1 MTKIFDRF
9 LKEPSDASCGC
20 DDACCGSR
28 QGPVD
33 DGSAERLK
41 DHSWT
46 TGRTNTPAGD
56 VPLVSTRLNFADR
69 AGTLRMRLGFGRTT
83 YTIPPGLYGVN
94 RPDAQSPVFVTANY
108 KMSFDLVRRALDGL
122 DGWILVLDTRG
133 INVWC
138 AAGKGT
144 FGTDELV
151 SRIESSGLAGVV
163 SHRKLILPQLGAPG
177 VAAHEITKRTKLH
190 VVYGPVRAEDIPEF
204 MRAGMK
210 TTPAMRKVR
219 FALKD
224 RLILTPV
231 ELSGIVRHWAFLVFI
246 GLWIL
251 RLLGVRL
258 LAIDFPAVLGAVV
271 VGTVLVPMLLP
282 WIPGRAFA
290 WKGWILGFLLA
301 AVIIASK
308 GLPATAAGWTGML
321 SYVFILPAISGFL
334 AMNFTGSSP
343 ITSLS
348 GVVKEMRTAVP
359 LIALSAVLGVAAMI
373 ASYVLKS

>member
-9 LKEPSDASCGC
+9 LKEPSDVSCGC
-20 DDACCGSR
+20 DDSCCGS
-28 QGPVD
+28 QPQD
-33 DGSAERLK
+33 ADEGSAERLK
-41 DHSWT
+41 DHFWT
-46 TGRTNTPAGD
+46 MGRINTPGGD
-56 VPLVSTRLNFADR
+56 VPLVSTRLSFADR

-83 YTIPPGLYGVN
+83 YTIPPGLYGVG
-94 RPDAQSPVFVTANY
+94 RPGAQSPVYVTANY
-108 KMSFDLVRRALDGL
+108 KMSFDRVRRALNGL

-144 FGTDELV
+144 FGTEELV
-151 SRIESSGLAGVV
+151 RRVESSGLAGVV

-177 VAAHEITKRTKLH
+177 VAAHDITKRTKFH

-210 TTPAMRKVR
+210 TSPAMRKVR

-231 ELSGIVRHWAFLVFI
+231 ELSGIVRHWLFLVFL

-258 LAIDFPAVLGAVV
+258 IAVDFPAVLAAVVVGAVV
-271 VGTVLVPMLLP
+271 VPVLLP

-290 WKGWILGFLLA
+290 WKGWLLGFLLA
-301 AVIIASK
+301 AVICAIK
-308 GLPATAAGWTGML
+308 GLPGTTAGWAATL
-321 SYVFILPAISGFL
+321 SYFLVLPAISGFL

-373 ASYVLKS
+373 AAAVLKS

>member
-9 LKEPSDASCGC
+9 LKEPSDVSCSC
-20 DDACCGSR
+20 DETCCGSR

-33 DGSAERLK
+33 DGSADRLK
-41 DHSWT
+41 DRPWT

-56 VPLVSTRLNFADR
+56 VPLVSTRLSFADR

-83 YTIPPGLYGVN
+83 YAIPPGLYGVG
-94 RPDAQSPVFVTANY
+94 RPGAQSPVYVTANY
-108 KMSFDLVRRALDGL
+108 KMSFDRVRGALDGL

-151 SRIESSGLAGVV
+151 RRIESSGLAGVV

-177 VAAHEITKRTKLH
+177 VAAHEITKRTKFH

-204 MRAGMK
+204 MRVGMK

-219 FALKD
+219 FSLKD

-231 ELSGIVRHWAFLVFI
+231 ELSGIARHWAFLLFL

-258 LAIDFPAVLGAVV
+258 LAVDFPAVLAAVV
-271 VGTVLVPMLLP
+271 VGAVLVPILLP

-290 WKGWILGFLLA
+290 WKGWLLGIVLA
-301 AVIIASK
+301 VVICAIK
-308 GLPATAAGWTGML
+308 GLPATTSGWAATL
-321 SYVFILPAISGFL
+321 SYFLVLPAISGFL

-373 ASYVLKS
+373 VSAVLKA